1 MNIFVFVDLEPL
13 LLWTRILSGKTVL
26 GAAKL
31 YNYLSLLWLD
41 LDCLSWT
48 RSFLDTRSHDLSG
61 NPRSSVLFIVL
72 GKTLEMP
79 SEQLVTRWKSHDG
92 LEIQTWRHDLCT
104 LIYVC
109 AACCASLAGTRVA
122 QSCCLAQ
129 FYGMVQN
136 SALHELH
143 VLKSS

>member
-1 MNIFVFVDLEPL
+1 M
-13 LLWTRILSGKTVL
+13 
-26 GAAKL
+26 
-31 YNYLSLLWLD
+31 
-41 LDCLSWT
+41 
-48 RSFLDTRSHDLSG
+48 
-61 NPRSSVLFIVL
+61 LFIVL

-104 LIYVC
+104 LIYVR

-136 SALHELH
+136 SALH